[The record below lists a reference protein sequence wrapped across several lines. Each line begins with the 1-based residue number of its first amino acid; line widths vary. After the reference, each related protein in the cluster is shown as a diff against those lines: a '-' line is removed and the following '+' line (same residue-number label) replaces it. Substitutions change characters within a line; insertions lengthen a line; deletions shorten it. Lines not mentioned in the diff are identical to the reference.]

1 VFWASTLG
9 EMLEKEELHIPFL
22 TSLPLDDSGETFP
35 YYRDIGFSD
44 FVHRP
49 DFS

>member
-1 VFWASTLG
+1 MSIEGGNQGKSEKIRNEVF
-9 EMLEKEELHIPFL
+9 EV
-22 TSLPLDDSGETFP
+22 SG
-35 YYRDIGFSD
+35 RNIGFSD

>member
-1 VFWASTLG
+1 MPGTAKAEYLK
-9 EMLEKEELHIPFL
+9 EKRN
-22 TSLPLDDSGETFP
+22 TKTN
-35 YYRDIGFSD
+35 RDIGFSD